1 MRNIRFIFLTL
12 LLAATVSSASA
23 QGFGFV
29 LGGEKVELKEGDKVN
44 FTNVAGNTVVTV
56 TKDGKV
62 TVHMGNEMTFYGDAE
77 QYFLD
82 AHKVLNKTI
91 FDDENTH
98 AEFGYGAVMHIRDL
112 LTNDM
117 FVYDSPYGWHFS
129 SWARNAVYGNSYY
142 AQIVWRYYEN
152 AIAASNALVKSIDE
166 QTATEIQREYL
177 GVGYAF
183 RAMHYLDLA
192 RMYEYLPCDAT
203 LPRSNTG
210 KDILGLTVPII
221 TENTTDE
228 DLATLGRATRQEMFG
243 FIQSDLQ
250 KAESLLASYQ
260 RTSKRLPDLA
270 CVYGLQARLH
280 LWVEDYAEAAR
291 YARLAIERSGAV
303 PLSESE
309 MLDTENGF
317 NTMEP
322 SSWMWGSQPY
332 PTDRVVTSGII
343 NWPSWMCNEVTFGYT
358 SAGPFVSIVPSLYN
372 MMGTADVRRK
382 LFNVSGDEPRLPS
395 GNDIPAYA
403 SLKFRPYQGNCT
415 DYKVAALA
423 AYPLMRVEEMYL
435 IEAEAKAHQ
444 SLSEGANLLCTFV
457 TRYRDPQYSLDLDS
471 LSESRLVDE
480 VFTQKRIELWGEGLS
495 FFDYKRLD
503 KPVDRTQ
510 YPDANYV
517 ASREQFR
524 TTTRPAWMNMV
535 FVTRNGMNRRW
546 ATVGEEN
553 PEYKDLYSAGGGIA
567 TSSNSY
573 SVDFVD
579 GIMCELFPSDTPRE
593 RISISAE
600 PLDSV
605 EGIRLLAPFS
615 SVCDSTMGY
624 RGTPLEIRLAGGT
637 ASIPFQPLG
646 IQIGGEDAWVY
657 STKDGILSDGMI
669 SFPRNGIAVSH
680 GNDVTV
686 VNSNAITEVYLPGNG
701 IRTYLYVY
709 LNFYP
714 GKYQATVHNVDSM
727 QYLRT
732 YLSEMTNLDE
742 ARLVCV
748 PNAQRDEAIA
758 RLKTDPA
765 YGVAVRDTGWVDIP
779 MYINNNVEEEF
790 RVAYVGMKNGVVYHV
805 GSSQYGGQ
813 FPDYSVS
820 LYNYSVKQMQDA
832 TGVDVAYVEY
842 CFGPHVDKAY
852 LALVDKYAT
861 EEEIRQMYKSNAL
874 PSMILAELSH
884 SYEVR
889 AAQIPFPAEYGEY
902 KVVALALADNKLVKV
917 SCGDDY
923 DESEVTVLEH
933 PIRNLSAAMSER
945 TFNDDGSVS
954 VSFSYEADE
963 FDHAYVA
970 FVCDSMLT
978 GNLRQ
983 DVLGAAAKLKV
994 TGSGTASMRIS
1005 NPIPGAYYTMAIVGC
1020 DSKGKALKDVR
1031 CDHLVLTSPWTRW
1044 FSTKAEWVNAGMDAD
1059 AWPLSDNSSTC
1070 TYTYTNIWSGTD
1082 SGLPIEYR
1090 QSYADKSAGQ
1100 FKIRNWG
1107 YGTELIIE
1115 YDSQTG
1121 ACQLLPQYVGEI
1133 SNYGSLYIADV
1144 PHYSSNYTYEQFPC
1158 TYDRSTGKFV
1168 LTTIWYV
1175 SAGIFGYNPE
1185 YVQVDGFYIPDYSIE
1200 AMLCGTQTDEMQ
1212 NAYANLNVTSLGVD
1226 VEYAKAVV
1234 VANYVDATA
1243 VADSIAAGAMG
1254 ATDLVVGQNLIGIGN
1269 LSGNLK
1275 VVAVSMADGKVRQVE
1290 TYAFEYYGGNAN
1302 PWKTLGKAL
1311 YTDDIIVTWFSPDG
1325 NTSFPPETYE
1335 VEIQENRDTPGLY
1348 RLVDPYGPKVHPYYE
1363 ALVGIGVSMPSS
1375 GKYLVIN
1382 ACDSA
1387 GVYVEHQ
1394 GLGIDWGEGEVGFV
1408 SEGARYIDSYPFET
1422 IKQAGRFG
1430 KLENGVITF
1439 PSFEINQGDYYQGI
1453 LSLNGSLT
1461 YYCGMN
1467 RSISITLPYA
1477 VRPAA
1482 RKKARESLD
1491 NASTLA
1497 LRKNNL
1503 PKVGTEKHI
1512 KPILIP
1518 LEMK

>member
-91 FDDENTH
+91 FDNVNTH

-117 FVYDSPYGWHFS
+117 FVYDSPYGWHFYY
-129 SWARNAVYGNSYY
+129 WARNKVYGNSYN

-343 NWPSWMCNEVTFGYT
+343 NWPSWMCNEATFGYT

-415 DYKVAALA
+415 DYTVAALA

-457 TRYRDPQYSLDLDS
+457 TRYRDPQYSLNLDS
-471 LSESRLVDE
+471 LSESRLMDE

-517 ASREQFR
+517 SSQEQFR

-535 FVTRNGMNRRW
+535 FVTRNGMNRKW
-546 ATVGEEN
+546 ATIGEEN

-579 GIMCELFPSDTPRE
+579 GIMCDLFPSDAPRE

-615 SVCDSTMGY
+615 SLCDSTMGY

-657 STKDGILSDGMI
+657 STKDGILSDGVI

-701 IRTYLYVY
+701 IRTGLYVY

-742 ARLVCV
+742 ARLACV
-748 PNAQRDEAIA
+748 PNAQTDEAIA

-779 MYINNNVEEEF
+779 MYGVGDEF
-790 RVAYVGMKNGVVYHV
+790 VLAYIGLKDGTMLYSYYKSVASY
-805 GSSQYGGQ
+805 
-813 FPDYSVS
+813 PDYSVS

-832 TGVDVAYVEY
+832 TGVDVAFVQYH
-842 CFGPHVDKAY
+842 FGPHVDKAY

-884 SYEVR
+884 SDEVR

-954 VSFSYEADE
+954 VSFSYEAGE
-963 FDHAYVA
+963 FHHAYVA

-983 DVLGAAAKLKV
+983 DALDAAAKLKV

-1031 CDHLVLTSPWTRW
+1031 CDHLVLTDPWTRW
-1044 FSTKAEWVNAGMDAD
+1044 FSTKSEWVNAGMDAD
-1059 AWPLSDNSSTC
+1059 AWPLSESESTC
-1070 TYTYTNIWSGTD
+1070 TYTYTTIFSGEDT
-1082 SGLPIEYR
+1082 GLPISYR
-1090 QSYADKSAGQ
+1090 QSFIDPEQAQIMIKDWCFGVSLVLDYNPTTGKISIEPQYTGFTDDGVGDFYITDVTHWQGSEIPGYISTYDKEKGLITLMTAWMAGE
-1100 FKIRNWG
+1100 NHGSCYG
-1107 YGTELIIE
+1107 YGE
-1115 YDSQTG
+1115 
-1121 ACQLLPQYVGEI
+1121 
-1133 SNYGSLYIADV
+1133 
-1144 PHYSSNYTYEQFPC
+1144 
-1158 TYDRSTGKFV
+1158 
-1168 LTTIWYV
+1168 
-1175 SAGIFGYNPE
+1175 E
-1185 YVQVDGFYIPDYSIE
+1185 YVQLDGFYIPDYSFGAVFE
-1200 AMLCGTQTDEMQ
+1200 GTEKDSVQ
-1212 NAYANLNVTSLGVD
+1212 NAYAVLNVTDMGVD

-1234 VANYVDATA
+1234 VSNDIDATA

-1430 KLENGVITF
+1430 KIENGVITF
-1439 PSFEINQGDYYQGI
+1439 PSFEINQGNYYQGI

-1461 YYCGMN
+1461 YYCGTN

-1497 LRKNNL
+1497 LRKNNR

-1518 LEMK
+1518 MEMK

>member
-1 MRNIRFIFLTL
+1 MRDIRFIFLTL
-12 LLAATVSSASA
+12 LLAATASGASA

-44 FTNVAGNTVVTV
+44 FTNIAGNTVVTV

-91 FDDENTH
+91 FDDESTH

-129 SWARNAVYGNSYY
+129 SWARNMVYGNSYN

-152 AIAASNALVKSIDE
+152 AIAASNALIKSIDE

-260 RTSKRLPDLA
+260 RTSKRLPDQA

-332 PTDRVVTSGII
+332 PTDRVVTSGVI
-343 NWPSWMCNEVTFGYT
+343 NWPSWMCNEATFGYT

-415 DYKVAALA
+415 DYTVAALA

-457 TRYRDPQYSLDLDS
+457 TRYRDPQYSLNLDS
-471 LSESRLVDE
+471 LSESRLMDE

-517 ASREQFR
+517 DSSEQFR

-535 FVTRNGMNRRW
+535 FVTRNGMNRKW

-579 GIMCELFPSDTPRE
+579 GIMCDLFPSDAPRE

-615 SVCDSTMGY
+615 SLCDSTMGY

-701 IRTYLYVY
+701 IRTNLYVY

-732 YLSEMTNLDE
+732 YLSRMTNLDE

-779 MYINNNVEEEF
+779 MYGVGDEF
-790 RVAYVGMKNGVVYHV
+790 VLAYIGMKNGAVYHV
-805 GSSQYGGQ
+805 GSSLFGWK

-884 SYEVR
+884 SDEVR

-983 DVLGAAAKLKV
+983 DVLDAAAKLKV

-1031 CDHLVLTSPWTRW
+1031 CDHLVLTDPWTRW

-1158 TYDRSTGKFV
+1158 TYDRTTGKFV

-1185 YVQVDGFYIPDYSIE
+1185 YVQVDGFYIPDYSFGAVFE
-1200 AMLCGTQTDEMQ
+1200 GTETDSVQ
-1212 NAYANLNVTSLGVD
+1212 NAYAVLNVTDMGVD

-1243 VADSIAAGAMG
+1243 VADSIASGVIE

-1382 ACDSA
+1382 ACDPE
-1387 GVYVEHQ
+1387 GVYVEQ
-1394 GLGIDWGEGEVGFV
+1394 QSLGINWGEGEVGFV

-1467 RSISITLPYA
+1467 KSISITLPYA
-1477 VRPAA
+1477 VTPAA

-1518 LEMK
+1518 MEMK

>member
-12 LLAATVSSASA
+12 LLAATASGASA

-29 LGGEKVELKEGDKVN
+29 LGGEKVELKEGDKVG
-44 FTNVAGNTVVTV
+44 FTELGGNTIVTV

-82 AHKVLNKTI
+82 AHRVLNKMVFGSVT
-91 FDDENTH
+91 TH

-117 FVYDSPYGWHFS
+117 FVYDNPYGGHFS
-129 SWARNAVYGNSYY
+129 SWPRNKVYGNSIN

-152 AIAASNALVKSIDE
+152 AIAASNALIKSIDE
-166 QTATEIQREYL
+166 QTATEIQTEYL

-203 LPRSNTG
+203 QPRSNTG

-228 DLATLGRATRQEMFG
+228 ELATLGRATRQEMFS

-250 KAESLLASYQ
+250 RAESLLASYQ

-303 PLSESE
+303 PLTESE

-317 NTMEP
+317 NNMAP

-332 PTDRVVTSGII
+332 STDIVVTSGIV
-343 NWPSWMCNEVTFGYT
+343 NWPSWMCNEFTFGYT
-358 SAGPFVSIVPSLYN
+358 SVGTFVSIVPSLYD

-382 LFNVSGDEPRLPS
+382 LFNVTGDEPRLPS
-395 GNDIPAYA
+395 GNDIPKYG

-415 DYKVAALA
+415 DYEVAALA

-435 IEAEAKAHQ
+435 VEAEAKAHQ
-444 SLSEGANLLCTFV
+444 SLSEGANLLSTFV
-457 TRYRDPQYSLDLDS
+457 TRYRDPQYTINTDS
-471 LSESRLVDE
+471 LTESMLINE
-480 VFTQKRIELWGEGLS
+480 IFTQKRLELWGEGQS

-517 ASREQFR
+517 SSQERFR

-535 FVTRNGMNRRW
+535 FVTRNGMKRRW
-546 ATVGEEN
+546 ASVGEEN
-553 PEYKDLYSAGGGIA
+553 PEYKDLYSIGGGIA
-567 TSSNSY
+567 TFSNTY

-579 GIMCELFPSDTPRE
+579 GIMCDLFPSDAPRE
-593 RISISAE
+593 LISISAE

-624 RGTPLEIRLAGGT
+624 RGTPIEIRLSGDT
-637 ASIPFQPLG
+637 ASIPYQPLG

-657 STKDGILSDGMI
+657 STKDGILSDGVI

-680 GNDVTV
+680 GNDVMV

-701 IRTYLYVY
+701 TKPYIYVY
-709 LNFYP
+709 LDFFP
-714 GKYQATVHNVDSM
+714 GEYQATVHNVDSM

-732 YLSEMTNLDE
+732 YLSVMTNLDE
-742 ARLVCV
+742 ARLACV
-748 PNAQRDEAIA
+748 PKAQREEAIA

-779 MYINNNVEEEF
+779 MYGVGEELALVYIGLKDGTMLYSYYLSVES
-790 RVAYVGMKNGVVYHV
+790 Y
-805 GSSQYGGQ
+805 
-813 FPDYSVS
+813 PDYSVS
-820 LYNYSVKQMQDA
+820 LYNYSVRQMQDA

-842 CFGPHVDKAY
+842 YFGPHVDKAY

-861 EEEIRQMYKSNAL
+861 GEEIRQMYKSNAL

-884 SYEVR
+884 SSETR

-923 DESEVTVLEH
+923 DESQVTVLEH

-994 TGSGTASMRIS
+994 SGSGTASMRIS

-1031 CDHLVLTSPWTRW
+1031 CDHLVLTDPWTRW

-1070 TYTYTNIWSGTD
+1070 TYTYTNCFSGSD

-1090 QSYADKSAGQ
+1090 RSYVDKSAGQ

-1121 ACQLLPQYVGEI
+1121 ACQVLPQYVGEVP
-1133 SNYGSLYIADV
+1133 NYGSLYIADV

-1158 TYDRSTGKFV
+1158 TYDRTTGKFV

-1200 AMLCGTQTDEMQ
+1200 AMFSGTQTDEMQ

-1234 VANYVDATA
+1234 VSNDIDATA
-1243 VADSIAAGAMG
+1243 VADSIATGAMG

-1290 TYAFEYYGGNAN
+1290 TYAFEYNDGNAN

-1348 RLVDPYGPKVHPYYE
+1348 RLIDPYGPKVHPYYE

-1387 GVYVEHQ
+1387 CVYVEHQ

-1430 KLENGVITF
+1430 KIENGVITF
-1439 PSFEINQGDYYQGI
+1439 PSFEINQGNYYQGLI
-1453 LSLNGSLT
+1453 TLDGSPA
-1461 YYCGMN
+1461 YYCGTN

-1518 LEMK
+1518 MEMK

>member
-44 FTNVAGNTVVTV
+44 FTNIAGNTVVTV

-82 AHKVLNKTI
+82 AHKVLNKMVFGT
-91 FDDENTH
+91 EMTH

-117 FVYDSPYGWHFS
+117 FVYDSPYGGHFS
-129 SWARNAVYGNSYY
+129 SWPRNKVFGSSIN
-142 AQIVWRYYEN
+142 AQIVWCYYEN
-152 AIAASNALVKSIDE
+152 AIAASNALIKSIDE

-415 DYKVAALA
+415 DYTVAALA

-435 IEAEAKAHQ
+435 IEAEGKAHQ

-457 TRYRDPQYSLDLDS
+457 TRYRDPQYSLNLDS
-471 LSESRLVDE
+471 LSESRLMDE

-517 ASREQFR
+517 ASLEQFR

-535 FVTRNGMNRRW
+535 FVTRNGMNRKW
-546 ATVGEEN
+546 ATIGEEN

-579 GIMCELFPSDTPRE
+579 GIMCDLFPSDAPRE

-615 SVCDSTMGY
+615 SLCDSTMGY

-646 IQIGGEDAWVY
+646 IQIGGEDACVY

-714 GKYQATVHNVDSM
+714 GKYQATLHNVDSM

-732 YLSEMTNLDE
+732 YLSEMSNLDE

-779 MYINNNVEEEF
+779 MYGVGDEFVLAYIGLKDGTMLYSYYLSVES
-790 RVAYVGMKNGVVYHV
+790 Y
-805 GSSQYGGQ
+805 
-813 FPDYSVS
+813 PDYSVS
-820 LYNYSVKQMQDA
+820 LYNYSVRQMQDA

-842 CFGPHVDKAY
+842 YFGPHVDKAY

-884 SYEVR
+884 SDEVR

-1031 CDHLVLTSPWTRW
+1031 CDHLVLTDPWTRW
-1044 FSTKAEWVNAGMDAD
+1044 FSTKSEWVNAGMDAD

-1070 TYTYTNIWSGTD
+1070 TYTYTNYFSGSD

-1090 QSYADKSAGQ
+1090 RSYVDKSAGQ

-1121 ACQLLPQYVGEI
+1121 ACQVLPQYVGEN

-1200 AMLCGTQTDEMQ
+1200 AMFSGTQTDEMQ

-1234 VANYVDATA
+1234 VANDIDAAA

-1290 TYAFEYYGGNAN
+1290 TYAFEYNDGDNAS
-1302 PWKTLGKAL
+1302 PWRSIGVGL
-1311 YTDDIIVTWFSPDG
+1311 YTDDIILPFLVNVDSCK
-1325 NTSFPPETYE
+1325 TYE
-1335 VEIQENRDTPGLY
+1335 VEVEENMDTPGLY
-1348 RLVDPYGPKVHPYYE
+1348 RLVDPYGPGVFPDYYM
-1363 ALVGIGVSMPSS
+1363 LDSTGVSMPAA

-1382 ACDSA
+1382 ACDPE
-1387 GVYVEHQ
+1387 GVYIEHQ
-1394 GLGIDWGEGEVGFV
+1394 GLGINLGKSEVGFV
-1408 SEGARYIDSYPFET
+1408 TEGARHIDSYPFET
-1422 IKQAGRFG
+1422 IKQAGLFG
-1430 KLENGVITF
+1430 KIENGVITF
-1439 PSFEINQGDYYQGI
+1439 PSFEITQGGQPTGNYYQGLI
-1453 LSLNGSLT
+1453 TLGGSP
-1461 YYCGMN
+1461 YYCGTN

-1518 LEMK
+1518 MEMK

>member
-1 MRNIRFIFLTL
+1 MINIRFIFLTL

-44 FTNVAGNTVVTV
+44 FTNIAGNTVVTV

-91 FDDENTH
+91 FDDVNTH

-129 SWARNAVYGNSYY
+129 SWARNMVYGNSLN

-152 AIAASNALVKSIDE
+152 AIAASNALIKSIDE

-457 TRYRDPQYSLDLDS
+457 TRYRDPQYSLNLDS
-471 LSESRLVDE
+471 LSESRLMDE
-480 VFTQKRIELWGEGLS
+480 VFTQKRLELWGEGQS

-517 ASREQFR
+517 SSQEQFR

-535 FVTRNGMNRRW
+535 FVTRNGMNRKW
-546 ATVGEEN
+546 ATIGEEN

-579 GIMCELFPSDTPRE
+579 GIMCDLFPSDAPRE

-615 SVCDSTMGY
+615 SLCDSTMGY

-701 IRTYLYVY
+701 IRTNLYVY

-732 YLSEMTNLDE
+732 YLSRMTNLDE

-779 MYINNNVEEEF
+779 MYGVGDEF
-790 RVAYVGMKNGVVYHV
+790 VLAYIGMKNGAVYHV
-805 GSSQYGGQ
+805 GSSLFGWK

-884 SYEVR
+884 SDEVR

-1467 RSISITLPYA
+1467 KSISITLPYA
-1477 VRPAA
+1477 VTPAA

-1518 LEMK
+1518 MEMK

>member
-91 FDDENTH
+91 FDNENTH

-117 FVYDSPYGWHFS
+117 FVYDSSYGWHFS
-129 SWARNAVYGNSYY
+129 SWARNMVYGNSYN

-291 YARLAIERSGAV
+291 YARLAIERSGAM

-358 SAGPFVSIVPSLYN
+358 SVGPFVSIVPSLYN

-395 GNDIPAYA
+395 GNDIPSYA

-415 DYKVAALA
+415 DYTVAALA

-457 TRYRDPQYSLDLDS
+457 TRYRDPQYSLNMDS

-517 ASREQFR
+517 AHWEQFR

-535 FVTRNGMNRRW
+535 FVTRNGMKNRW

-553 PEYKDLYSAGGGIA
+553 PEYMDLYSVGGGIA

-579 GIMCELFPSDTPRE
+579 GIMCDLFPSDAPRE
-593 RISISAE
+593 RIYINAE

-615 SVCDSTMGY
+615 SLCDSTMGY

-657 STKDGILSDGMI
+657 STKDGTLSDGMI

-686 VNSNAITEVYLPGNG
+686 VNSNAITEVYLPGHG
-701 IRTYLYVY
+701 IRTNLYVY

-714 GKYQATVHNVDSM
+714 EEYQATVHNVDSM

-732 YLSEMTNLDE
+732 YLSDMTNLDE

-779 MYINNNVEEEF
+779 MYGVGDEF
-790 RVAYVGMKNGVVYHV
+790 VLAYIGLKDGTILYSFYKSVASY
-805 GSSQYGGQ
+805 
-813 FPDYSVS
+813 PDYSVS

-1031 CDHLVLTSPWTRW
+1031 CAHLVLTDPWTRW

-1158 TYDRSTGKFV
+1158 TYDRTTGKFV

-1175 SAGIFGYNPE
+1175 SAGIFGYDPE

-1212 NAYANLNVTSLGVD
+1212 NAYANLNVTSLGID

-1234 VANYVDATA
+1234 VANDIDAAA

-1290 TYAFEYYGGNAN
+1290 TYAFEYNDGNAS
-1302 PWKTLGKAL
+1302 PWRSIGVGL
-1311 YTDDIIVTWFSPDG
+1311 YTDDIILPFLVNVDSCK
-1325 NTSFPPETYE
+1325 TYE
-1335 VEIQENRDTPGLY
+1335 VEVEENMDTPGLY
-1348 RLVDPYGPKVHPYYE
+1348 RLVDPYGPGVFPDYYM
-1363 ALVGIGVSMPSS
+1363 LDSTGVSMPAA

-1382 ACDSA
+1382 ACDPE
-1387 GVYVEHQ
+1387 GVYIEHQ
-1394 GLGIDWGEGEVGFV
+1394 GLGINLGQSEFGFV
-1408 SEGARYIDSYPFET
+1408 TEGARYIGSYPFET

-1430 KLENGVITF
+1430 KIENGVITF
-1439 PSFEINQGDYYQGI
+1439 PSFEINQDSYYQGI
-1453 LSLNGSLT
+1453 LSLNGNLS
-1461 YYCGMN
+1461 YYCGTN

-1477 VRPAA
+1477 VTPAA

-1518 LEMK
+1518 MEMK